1 MNTSSIKKGMNREV
15 ILISLAIFFA
25 DASHSTVIPIFPGFA
40 QRLGATLSVLG
51 SYGSVSALTMLL
63 LSLPLG
69 RFSDKYGR
77 KLMILPGL
85 ILFIIVPL
93 SYLLASNPI
102 HLYPIRMLLGL
113 GVGLIF
119 SNGFLLMT
127 EVTDPEIRS
136 TAQGMYMTSMGI
148 GFTIG
153 PLIGGYTAKYYG
165 SNISFLI
172 SAAFGAC
179 SLLLILLV
187 KEKKQKLEKERK
199 REIISL
205 TSIIRDRKVLAAGVA
220 NYMNSLMFNALTLFF
235 PVYGINIGLDES
247 QVGTS
252 FTTRGFAS
260 TAIRLPVGSLTKHIR
275 ALYLMIFGLTLSAL
289 TIFGVSQTRG
299 LVLINCLM
307 GIQGVAYGI
316 YLTSG
321 NVYVASNSD
330 EDFRGTA
337 MAVYSMFGNLSGIV
351 NPLILGLIAERLG
364 VEGALQF
371 SAFITLIGV
380 LFVYYLAKID
390 FQR

>member
-1 MNTSSIKKGMNREV
+1 
-15 ILISLAIFFA
+15 
-25 DASHSTVIPIFPGFA
+25 
-40 QRLGATLSVLG
+40 
-51 SYGSVSALTMLL
+51 
-63 LSLPLG
+63 
-69 RFSDKYGR
+69 
-77 KLMILPGL
+77 
-85 ILFIIVPL
+85 
-93 SYLLASNPI
+93 
-102 HLYPIRMLLGL
+102 MLLGL

-127 EVTDPEIRS
+127 EATDPEIRN

-172 SAAFGAC
+172 SAGFGAC

-187 KEKKQKLEKERK
+187 KEKKQKQEKERK

-235 PVYGINIGLDES
+235 PVYGIKIGLDES

-299 LVLINCLM
+299 LVLISTLM

-337 MAVYSMFGNLSGIV
+337 MAVYSMFGNLSGIL

-390 FQR
+390 YQR